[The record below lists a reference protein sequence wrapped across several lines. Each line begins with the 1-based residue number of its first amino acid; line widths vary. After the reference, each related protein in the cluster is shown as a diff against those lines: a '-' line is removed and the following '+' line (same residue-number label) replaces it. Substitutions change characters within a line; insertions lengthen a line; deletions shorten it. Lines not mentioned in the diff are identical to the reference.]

1 MAKIRLEVITAERVV
16 FQDDVDMVVAP
27 GSLGQLGILP
37 HHAPLITALSY
48 GELIVRR
55 AGQEDEF
62 IAIGGGFMEVGPDHV
77 TILADS
83 AERAEEIDVER
94 AQAAQRRAEEV
105 MAQRRREDVDLART
119 EAALRRS
126 ATRLKVARRKQR
138 YGGRG
143 PGGGAP
149 PG

>member
-1 MAKIRLEVITAERVV
+1 MAKIRLEVVTAERVV
-16 FQDDVDMVVAP
+16 FQDEVDMVVAP
-27 GSLGQLGILP
+27 GNLGQLGILP
-37 HHAPLITALSY
+37 HHIPLMTTLSY
-48 GELIVRR
+48 GELVLRR
-55 AGQEDEF
+55 EGQEDEF

-105 MAQRRREDVDLART
+105 MAQRRREGVDLART

-126 ATRLKVARRKQR
+126 VTRLKVARRKQR
-138 YGGRG
+138 YGDRG

-149 PG
+149 RA